1 MSKANRSKRGI
12 ERNAI
17 GRIILVV
24 GGAASGKSDFAL
36 QLAGTKKPKAFI
48 ATGQGLDDEM
58 AARIAR
64 HQATRGSSWTTE
76 EVPSELAAWFTQK
89 GKAYRAIVLDCV
101 TLWLN
106 NLQEAGLSATAVG
119 KKVDALLAAMRNTK
133 VRIVIVS
140 NELGLGL
147 VPMNRAAR
155 GFRDLAGRVNQ
166 EIAVAADE
174 VHLVVAGIPLR
185 LK

>member
-1 MSKANRSKRGI
+1 MFKVTRSKRGI
-12 ERNAI
+12 KHKSTS
-17 GRIILVV
+17 RIILVL
-24 GGAASGKSDFAL
+24 GGAASGKSDIAL
-36 QLAGTKKPKAFI
+36 QLAGTVKPKAFL

-58 AARIAR
+58 AERIAR
-64 HQATRGSSWTTE
+64 HQATRGSDWMTA
-76 EVPSELAAWFTQK
+76 EVPTELAAWFKQK
-89 GKAYRAIVLDCV
+89 GTAYQVIVLDCV
-101 TLWLN
+101 TLWLS
-106 NLQEAGLSATAVG
+106 NLHEAGVSATAVARR
-119 KKVDALLAAMRNTK
+119 VDELLAEMRRTN

-166 EIAVAADE
+166 QIAAAADE
-174 VHLVVAGIPLR
+174 VHLVVAGTSIR

>member
-1 MSKANRSKRGI
+1 
-12 ERNAI
+12 
-17 GRIILVV
+17 
-24 GGAASGKSDFAL
+24 
-36 QLAGTKKPKAFI
+36 
-48 ATGQGLDDEM
+48 
-58 AARIAR
+58 
-64 HQATRGSSWTTE
+64 
-76 EVPSELAAWFTQK
+76 LAAWFTQK

>member
-1 MSKANRSKRGI
+1 MSKATRSKRGI
-12 ERNAI
+12 KRKATSQ
-17 GRIILVV
+17 IILIL
-24 GGAASGKSDFAL
+24 GGAASGKSDIAL
-36 QLAGTKKPKAFI
+36 QLAGMKKPKAFL

-58 AARIAR
+58 ATRIAR
-64 HQATRGSSWTTE
+64 HQATRGSDWKTA
-76 EVPSELAAWFTQK
+76 EVPTELAAWFKQK
-89 GKAYRAIVLDCV
+89 GKAYQAIVLDCV
-101 TLWLN
+101 TLWLS
-106 NLQEAGLSATAVG
+106 NLHEAGVSATTVARN
-119 KKVDALLAAMRNTK
+119 VDELLAAMRRTN

-166 EIAVAADE
+166 QIAAVADE
-174 VHLVVAGIPLR
+174 VHLVVAGISLR